1 MNTRCC
7 LPFPILLAGC
17 LLALPVGVKAAPA
30 PSDPLEKGFMAPPNS
45 AKPHTW
51 WHWMNG
57 NVTREGITADLE
69 AMKSAG
75 VGGAQIFNVS
85 EGIPAG
91 QALFMTPQ
99 WKSMVKFAAS
109 EADRLGIELCLHN
122 CAGWSSSGGPWNTPA
137 NAMQVVTTSESQ
149 VTGPAHFEQALPQP
163 NSKLNFYRDISV
175 LAFPTPGADFRI
187 PNIRQKAAY
196 ERGDNIEPA
205 QGPDAPLNATI
216 DSKAILDLTPHFQG
230 GKLTWDVPAGN
241 WTIMRVGYTPTG
253 ETNHPASPE
262 GTGLEVDK
270 LSKTALDAHW
280 NGMMQPVIDELGPL
294 AGKSLNN
301 SLIDSYEVGN
311 QNWTPEFAAEFKKRR
326 GYDITPYLPVFTGRV
341 VGNVALSER
350 FLWDVR
356 RTVADL
362 MDENY
367 FKHFGE
373 LCHQH
378 GLKFSTE
385 PYGNGPFE
393 DLTAGSTADIPM
405 GEFWVNG
412 AAAETCKLASSVG
425 HVYGHPVIGAE
436 SFTAAPGEGKWTNDP
451 YSLKA
456 IGDRIFCAGVNR
468 YIFHRYAMQP
478 WLNRVPGM
486 TMGQWG
492 IHFERTN
499 TLWGPQSAWLGYIAR
514 CQFLLQQGHF
524 VADALYFTGE
534 NAPVGMRVGDPA
546 LPTGYDYDA
555 CTSDGLFKRFSVKN
569 GRLVTPD
576 GTSYRVLILPP
587 SPSMTIAT
595 LRKVSE
601 LVQAGATVIGPRPER
616 SPSLQNYPDCDAQV
630 QTLAAQIWGNCD
642 GKTVTSHAFGK
653 GQIIWGKPLEQVF
666 ASLGALPDFSCDTPG
681 SRVAEIHRSTDGSE
695 IYFVSNQRQSTQD
708 LECTFRVTGKV
719 PELWHPDT
727 GQTETANIY
736 REANGRT
743 TIPIHFDPSGSVFV
757 LFRRAAKGTHFTSAT
772 HSVSIA
778 GQALAASTPKLEII
792 KAMYEATDGA
802 GGADVTDK
810 VRAQVHDNT
819 LSVTADNTNF
829 GDPIFMHVKRLR
841 VEYTLN
847 GKAMTAIVGE
857 NETLELPA
865 AGLATYPAYEWAN
878 DTKGR
883 TQLVNWRG
891 GTLQLQTTTG
901 KRRNVNLPAPAT
913 PLELSGPWQLSF
925 PPNWGA
931 PPQVTLNQLIS
942 WPQHPDAGVRY
953 FSGTATY
960 TKSFTLPASALKSNT
975 ALSLDLGAVK
985 NIARVKVNGHDLG
998 ILWKAPFRVDLTSV
1012 AQAGTNTLEIGV
1024 TNLWPN
1030 RLIGDEQLPPDVE
1043 WDDIHLKR
1051 WPQWL
1056 LDGKPSPT
1064 GRLTFTTWHHWTKDS
1079 PLLDSGLLG
1088 PVTVHFGTKIN
1099 ANP

>member
-1 MNTRCC
+1 MSVRHR
-7 LPFPILLAGC
+7 LYFPLLVAGG
-17 LLALPVGVKAAPA
+17 LWVSPHIVQAAPT
-30 PSDPLEKGFMAPPNS
+30 PDVLTQGFATPPNS

-51 WHWMNG
+51 WHWMDG

-85 EGIPAG
+85 QDIPTG
-91 QALFMTPQ
+91 PVGFMSPQ
-99 WKSMVKFAAS
+99 WKSLVKFAAS
-109 EADRLGIELCLHN
+109 EADRLGIELCMHN

-137 NAMQVVTTSESQ
+137 NSMLDVTTSETQ

-163 NSKLNFYRDISV
+163 NTKLNFYRDISV
-175 LAFPTPGADFRI
+175 LAFPTPGSDFRI
-187 PNIRQKAAY
+187 AGIRQKAAY

-205 QGPDAPLNATI
+205 QGPDAPTGAAIDGKTI
-216 DSKAILDLTPHFQG
+216 INLTPKFQA
-230 GKLTWDVPAGN
+230 GKLTWEVPAGN

-253 ETNHPASPE
+253 ETNHPAAADAI
-262 GTGLEVDK
+262 GLEVDK
-270 LSKTALDAHW
+270 LSKSALDAHW

-311 QNWTPEFAAEFKKRR
+311 QNWTPEFAAEFQKRR

-341 VGNVALSER
+341 VGNTAISER

-367 FKHFGE
+367 YGHFGE

-393 DLTAGSTADIPM
+393 DMTAGSTADIPM
-405 GEFWVNG
+405 GEFWVGG
-412 AAAETCKLASSVG
+412 AAAETCKLAASVG

-436 SFTAAPGEGKWTNDP
+436 SFTASPGDDKWSTDP
-451 YSLKA
+451 YALKA
-456 IGDRIFCAGVNR
+456 LGDRIFCAGINR

-478 WLNRVPGM
+478 WLNRFPGM

-499 TLWGPQSAWLGYIAR
+499 TLWGPQTAWLHYIAR

-524 VADALYFTGE
+524 VADALYFTGD
-534 NAPVGMRVGDPA
+534 NAPVGQVGNPG
-546 LPTGYDYDA
+546 LPKGYDYDGI
-555 CTSDGLFKRFSVKN
+555 TGDGLLKRLSVKD

-587 SPSMTIAT
+587 GQSMTLTT
-595 LRKVSE
+595 LRKVHD
-601 LVQAGATVIGPRPER
+601 LVQAGATIVGPRPQR
-616 SPSLQNYPDCDAQV
+616 SPSLQNYPQCDTDVDA
-630 QTLAAQIWGNCD
+630 LANQIWGDCD
-642 GKTVTSHAFGK
+642 GQTITTHAFGK
-653 GQIIWGKPLEQVF
+653 GRVFWGQPLEKVF
-666 ASLGALPDFSCDTPG
+666 ASLNATPDFLSPTG
-681 SRVAEIHRSTDGSE
+681 NASVAEIHRSTGNAD
-695 IYFVSNQRQSTQD
+695 IYFVSNQRRSAKNID
-708 LECTFRVTGKV
+708 CSFRVTGKV

-727 GQTETANIY
+727 GVMEDAPLY
-736 REANGRT
+736 SEANGRT
-743 TIPIHFDPSGSVFV
+743 TVPLHFDPAGSVFV
-757 LFRRAAKGTHFTSAT
+757 LFRRASKGTHFVAAT
-772 HSVSIA
+772 VKPA
-778 GQALAASTPKLEII
+778 GQTAQKAKPKLVIV
-792 KAMYEATDGA
+792 KAMYAAPDGG

-810 VRAQVHDNT
+810 VRALVDDNT
-819 LSVTADNTNF
+819 LSITANNTLF
-829 GDPIFMHVKRLR
+829 GDPASMHVKQLR
-841 VEYTLN
+841 VDYTLD
-847 GKAMTAIVGE
+847 GQPHTITVDE
-857 NETLELPA
+857 NESLDISPYEEP
-865 AGLATYPAYEWAN
+865 GQYPRYEWTTDAR
-878 DTKGR
+878 GR
-883 TQLVNWRG
+883 LQVVGWSAG
-891 GTLQLQTTTG
+891 PVQLQTSSG
-901 KRRNVNLPAPAT
+901 KTKAVNVPAQTSPI
-913 PLELSGPWQLSF
+913 EMSGPWTLSF

-931 PPQVTLNQLIS
+931 PPQVTLDNLIS
-942 WPQHPDAGVRY
+942 WPQHTDPGVRY

-960 TKSFTLPASALKSNT
+960 SKSFTLPASALGPNK
-975 ALSLDLGAVK
+975 AISLDLGAVK
-985 NIARVKVNGHDLG
+985 NIARVKLNGHDLG
-998 ILWKAPFRVDLTSV
+998 VLWKPPFRADLSTF
-1012 AQAGTNTLEIGV
+1012 AQAGANQLEIEV
-1024 TNLWPN
+1024 TNLWAN
-1030 RLIGDEQLPPDVE
+1030 RLIGDEQLPPDVQ
-1043 WDDIHLKR
+1043 WDGPHLR
-1051 WPQWL
+1051 AWPQWF

-1088 PVTVHFGTKIN
+1088 PVTLHFGTKIN